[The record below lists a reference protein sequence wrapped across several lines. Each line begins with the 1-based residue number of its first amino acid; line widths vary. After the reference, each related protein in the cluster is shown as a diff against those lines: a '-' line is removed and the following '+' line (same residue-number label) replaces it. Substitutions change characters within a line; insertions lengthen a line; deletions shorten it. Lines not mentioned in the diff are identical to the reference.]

1 MFSAVNLML
10 LPRSYPASPLSPRL
24 PLTAS
29 QIIAWASHSAKYG
42 ISRLSDVQPHIFID
56 FIEFQHICSLNIGR
70 SSSKFEQVW
79 MNLNTL
85 QPYISY
91 VLHPFLCSLLP
102 ITEGCFSECGIFWEW
117 MCHKQLIQLWPFAGR
132 FSSVQFQSTIHFV
145 FIIS

>member
-10 LPRSYPASPLSPRL
+10 MPRSYPASPLSPRL

-42 ISRLSDVQPHIFID
+42 ISRLSDVQQHIFID

-102 ITEGCFSECGIFWEW
+102 ITEGCPSECGIFWEW

-132 FSSVQFQSTIHFV
+132 FSSVQFQSSIHFV